1 MYLVCDGGGTKTD
14 FLLFDARGTV
24 LASWRG
30 AGTNALFCPV
40 EAAAAVVC
48 EGVRRCLQRAGAKPE
63 ELRRAALFIPGFR
76 AALPLVEAELGVRG
90 IALQGDAESAFYG
103 ALGGTAGIVVL
114 SGTGSFCLGRD
125 RAGTAARAGG
135 WGPLF
140 GDEGSGYHIGL
151 LCLGEI
157 TRQYDAGAADSPLTA
172 LALRQLDVPDVPSLR
187 SAQTD
192 AARFGR
198 AGIASLT
205 RAVGQ
210 AALQGD
216 PAAGR
221 VLDAA
226 AQALV
231 RLAATVAARLAA
243 DGLPVSLTGGVAA
256 MGEPLVGRFRRA
268 LAGALPGC
276 PYRAPRYA
284 PVVGAALCL
293 LHDMEGLDISDPAL
307 LERLTERP

>member
-40 EAAAAVVC
+40 EAASAVVC

-63 ELRRAALFIPGFR
+63 DLRRVALFIPGFR

-135 WGPLF
+135 G
-140 GDEGSGYHIGL
+140 GRCSG
-151 LCLGEI
+151 
-157 TRQYDAGAADSPLTA
+157 
-172 LALRQLDVPDVPSLR
+172 
-187 SAQTD
+187 
-192 AARFGR
+192 
-198 AGIASLT
+198 T
-205 RAVGQ
+205 RA
-210 AALQGD
+210 AAITS
-216 PAAGR
+216 ACCAW
-221 VLDAA
+221 
-226 AQALV
+226 
-231 RLAATVAARLAA
+231 ARSRGSMTRA
-243 DGLPVSLTGGVAA
+243 
-256 MGEPLVGRFRRA
+256 RRT
-268 LAGALPGC
+268 
-276 PYRAPRYA
+276 RR
-284 PVVGAALCL
+284 
-293 LHDMEGLDISDPAL
+293 
-307 LERLTERP
+307 

>member
-24 LASWRG
+24 LACWRG

-63 ELRRAALFIPGFR
+63 DLRRVALFIPGFR

-125 RAGTAARAGG
+125 RTGTAARAGG

-157 TRQYDAGAADSPLTA
+157 TR
-172 LALRQLDVPDVPSLR
+172 
-187 SAQTD
+187 
-192 AARFGR
+192 
-198 AGIASLT
+198 
-205 RAVGQ
+205 
-210 AALQGD
+210 
-216 PAAGR
+216 
-221 VLDAA
+221 
-226 AQALV
+226 
-231 RLAATVAARLAA
+231 
-243 DGLPVSLTGGVAA
+243 
-256 MGEPLVGRFRRA
+256 
-268 LAGALPGC
+268 
-276 PYRAPRYA
+276 
-284 PVVGAALCL
+284 
-293 LHDMEGLDISDPAL
+293 
-307 LERLTERP
+307 

>member
-24 LASWRG
+24 LACWRG

-48 EGVRRCLQRAGAKPE
+48 EGVRRCLQSAGAKPE

-90 IALQGDAESAFYG
+90 IDLQGDAESAFYG

-187 SAQTD
+187 SAQGD

-205 RAVGQ
+205 RWGRRRCRATRLPAGCWTRRRRRSC
-210 AALQGD
+210 AWRPRWRRASLRTACRSRSRAGWRRWASRSWGASGARLPGRC
-216 PAAGR
+216 PAARTGR
-221 VLDAA
+221 
-226 AQALV
+226 
-231 RLAATVAARLAA
+231 RGMRRSSARRCACCTTWRGWTSPIPPCSN
-243 DGLPVSLTGGVAA
+243 D
-256 MGEPLVGRFRRA
+256 
-268 LAGALPGC
+268 
-276 PYRAPRYA
+276 
-284 PVVGAALCL
+284 
-293 LHDMEGLDISDPAL
+293 
-307 LERLTERP
+307 

>member
-1 MYLVCDGGGTKTD
+1 M
-14 FLLFDARGTV
+14 
-24 LASWRG
+24 
-30 AGTNALFCPV
+30 
-40 EAAAAVVC
+40 
-48 EGVRRCLQRAGAKPE
+48 
-63 ELRRAALFIPGFR
+63 
-76 AALPLVEAELGVRG
+76 
-90 IALQGDAESAFYG
+90 
-103 ALGGTAGIVVL
+103 
-114 SGTGSFCLGRD
+114 
-125 RAGTAARAGG
+125 
-135 WGPLF
+135 
-140 GDEGSGYHIGL
+140 
-151 LCLGEI
+151 
-157 TRQYDAGAADSPLTA
+157 
-172 LALRQLDVPDVPSLR
+172 
-187 SAQTD
+187 
-192 AARFGR
+192 
-198 AGIASLT
+198 
-205 RAVGQ
+205 GQ

-307 LERLTERP
+307 PERLTERP